1 MVHFT
6 RTPLPGHFLR
16 LRVIGRLYEIQ
27 KRVEPM
33 NTKYLLA
40 GLCFVLIFLSG
51 FWLSR
56 SGKPYSTLII
66 TLHKLIGLATGVF
79 LVRTVMQA
87 RQAAPL
93 GPLGTGAI
101 LVSVV
106 LFAGLVATG
115 GLLSA
120 QKVMPPVVNLVHR
133 VLPYLTGL
141 SSAATLYL
149 LIA

>member
-1 MVHFT
+1 
-6 RTPLPGHFLR
+6 
-16 LRVIGRLYEIQ
+16 
-27 KRVEPM
+27 M
-33 NTKYLLA
+33 NTKYILA
-40 GLCFVLIFLSG
+40 GLCFLLIFLTG

-56 SGKPYSTLII
+56 TGKPYSTLII

-79 LVRTVMQA
+79 LIRTVLQA

-93 GPLGTGAI
+93 DPTGMVAI

-106 LFAGLVATG
+106 LFVGLVATG

-120 QKVMPPVVNLVHR
+120 QSVMPPVVNLIHR

>member
-1 MVHFT
+1 
-6 RTPLPGHFLR
+6 
-16 LRVIGRLYEIQ
+16 
-27 KRVEPM
+27 M
-33 NTKYLLA
+33 NTKYTLA

-56 SGKPYSTLII
+56 TGKPYSALII
-66 TLHKLIGLATGVF
+66 TLHKLIGLATGIF
-79 LVRTVMQA
+79 LIRTVLQA

-93 GPLGTGAI
+93 GATGMIAI

-120 QKVMPPVVNLVHR
+120 QKGMPPVVNLIHR
-133 VLPYLTGL
+133 ILPYLTGL

-149 LIA
+149 LVA